1 MKVVA
6 KLTMNRFP
14 ELSAQLQARAEQ
26 IVTKAAFD
34 VEAEAKTV
42 VPVDTGNLKNSI
54 QTAKVEPLKA
64 IVHTGTVEYAEYVE
78 YGTSRMAAQPYMTPA
93 AEAVRPAYHR
103 AWQELLR

>member
-6 KLTMNRFP
+6 RLESNRLP
-14 ELSAQLQARAEQ
+14 ELSAMLQARAEQ
-26 IVTKAAFD
+26 IVAKAAYD

-54 QTAKVEPLKA
+54 ATDIVKPLEA
-64 IVHTGTVEYAEYVE
+64 VVGTGVEYAEFVE

-93 AEAVRPAYHR
+93 AEVVKPAWHR